1 MTTLEYII
9 SAQYGISF
17 YQKKYLSTK
26 TSIFILWFPLL
37 HGYNFSKYQDLI
49 NPQYISK
56 KPTKAKKNKT
66 ACSLTY
72 LIQENVNFC
81 FFNFN
86 LQENI
91 SKWQIIWGNEKV

>member
-1 MTTLEYII
+1 MTTRPSHDYPWVYNKC
-9 SAQYGISF
+9 AQYGISF

-56 KPTKAKKNKT
+56 KPTKAKMNKT

-72 LIQENVNFC
+72 SIQENENFV
-81 FFNFN
+81 FS
-86 LQENI
+86 I
-91 SKWQIIWGNEKV
+91 SICKKIFRNDK